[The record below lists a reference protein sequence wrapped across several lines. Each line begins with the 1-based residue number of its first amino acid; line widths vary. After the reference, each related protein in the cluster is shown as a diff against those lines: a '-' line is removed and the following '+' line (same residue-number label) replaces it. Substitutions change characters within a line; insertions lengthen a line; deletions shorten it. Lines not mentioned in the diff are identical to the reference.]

1 MKVVTKLIYVV
12 PGTFKK
18 KKKKTDCCFHSFK
31 KYIYID
37 VKITSIDVSGLL
49 LDLKVV

>member
-18 KKKKTDCCFHSFK
+18 KKKRQIVVFIHLKNT
-31 KYIYID
+31 YI
-37 VKITSIDVSGLL
+37 LM
-49 LDLKVV
+49 

>member
-18 KKKKTDCCFHSFK
+18 KKWDCCFHSFK

>member
-18 KKKKTDCCFHSFK
+18 KKRQIVVFIHLKNT
-31 KYIYID
+31 YI
-37 VKITSIDVSGLL
+37 LM
-49 LDLKVV
+49 

>member
-1 MKVVTKLIYVV
+1 MKVVDEADLCSARDV
-12 PGTFKK
+12 FLKK
-18 KKKKTDCCFHSFK
+18 MTDCCFDSFK

>member
-18 KKKKTDCCFHSFK
+18 KKMTDCCFHSFK

>member
-12 PGTFKK
+12 PGMFLKK
-18 KKKKTDCCFHSFK
+18 KMTDCCFHSFK

>member
-12 PGTFKK
+12 PGTFFLTM
-18 KKKKTDCCFHSFK
+18 TDCCFHSFK

-37 VKITSIDVSGLL
+37 VKITSIDVNGLL

>member
-12 PGTFKK
+12 PGMFFFLTM
-18 KKKKTDCCFHSFK
+18 TDCCFHSFK

-37 VKITSIDVSGLL
+37 VKITSIDVNGLL

>member
-12 PGTFKK
+12 PGTFF